1 MKPAN
6 SQVASSVQRTVR
18 SVQVLCLLAAAS
30 VLLLVSCRNPGRDL
44 EASADQECVY
54 VEVTGSNLPVKQCR
68 TREER
73 EALAAQAARE
83 RDGAEEGL
91 DDLQDLQEFG
101 VENGGF

>member
-1 MKPAN
+1 MKRAN
-6 SQVASSVQRTVR
+6 PQVASSTQRTVR
-18 SVQVLCLLAAAS
+18 IVQAVCLLASA
-30 VLLLVSCRNPGRDL
+30 LLLVSCRNPGRDL
-44 EASADQECVY
+44 QASSDQECVY

-73 EALAAQAARE
+73 DALAAQERE
-83 RDGAEEGL
+83 GAEEGL